1 VRRNFGPVD
10 PPGMA
15 LALGWRSA
23 IGRGEDLRH
32 PWMSEA
38 DRVLIGEAERDDA
51 AEISFRDLGA
61 VDDPMR

>member
-1 VRRNFGPVD
+1 
-10 PPGMA
+10 MA

-32 PWMSEA
+32 PWMSEE